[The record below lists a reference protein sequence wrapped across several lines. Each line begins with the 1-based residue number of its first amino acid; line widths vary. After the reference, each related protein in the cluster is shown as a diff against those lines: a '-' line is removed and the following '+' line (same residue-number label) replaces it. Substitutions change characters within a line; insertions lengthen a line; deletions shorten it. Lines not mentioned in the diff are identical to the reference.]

1 VPCLMVIA
9 VQIVSIACENAGLIL
24 FFKNLNLIF
33 YLKLIFFYIL
43 NYFDVLIS
51 KIIFLKNILF

>member
-24 FFKNLNLIF
+24 FLKNF
-33 YLKLIFFYIL
+33 KLIFFYIL
-43 NYFDVLIS
+43 NYFDVLIL
-51 KIIFLKNILF
+51 KIIF

>member
-24 FFKNLNLIF
+24 FLKILNLIF

-51 KIIFLKNILF
+51 KIIF